1 MIISLQKT
9 NRFLFYTIIFLADAI
24 SMILELIASRVMN
37 PFFGS
42 TQYVWT
48 AIIGIILL
56 SGSIG
61 NYIGG
66 KLADKYDNRK
76 LVTAILALASI
87 FTISIPAMKDSV
99 LPVVSSAMTDI
110 RIGATISTIILFFI
124 PSLLIGLL
132 TPIIIKLTIENEENI
147 GEISGQVHAA
157 MTVGGLVGTFV
168 GGFFLIPHFG
178 VNLLLYGVGVALL
191 VTMFISMIGTVLSKR
206 LVAGFVLLGIL
217 LGILAWFLVPKDQTM
232 SNEIGEELVF
242 ETKYNHCTI
251 RNALWDD
258 EPVRLFITSPFS
270 TSSAMYLDE
279 SKQYDLVFGY
289 TDAYNMA
296 YNARKTDESLRTLM
310 IGGCGYSYPKYY
322 ISHYPDD
329 SIDVVEIDGEIT
341 ELAKQY
347 FGLEQFIKE
356 IRTEETGRMDL
367 ITEDGRT
374 FLNRQDQ
381 KYDLIFNDAFS
392 GGTPV
397 PTLAS
402 IEGCQRIK
410 QNLNDGGIYACNI
423 IGSLT
428 GENSRFARAEINT
441 ISHVFRNIAVVD
453 VSPDREASEI
463 RNFVVFASD
472 GDLSGIPGNYIARE
486 DNDDISSYN
495 NMVLRDDYCPAEYLT
510 INA

>member
-1 MIISLQKT
+1 MKSWEEVFKDILINPNSDATLLDEKVQESILKALREKSENLLELNFIEEKGVFGRMTQSTFKEYVWKNLIQCLKMVAVRKSAEDLLAGSGTDENKTIWSGFGVAELQGDDIRKYV
-9 NRFLFYTIIFLADAI
+9 NFEGDRGQKIKEALSKFLAKGKNKDKWEQFI
-24 SMILELIASRVMN
+24 KDIRRVGADD
-37 PFFGS
+37 F
-42 TQYVWT
+42 
-48 AIIGIILL
+48 
-56 SGSIG
+56 
-61 NYIGG
+61 
-66 KLADKYDNRK
+66 ADKID
-76 LVTAILALASI
+76 LA
-87 FTISIPAMKDSV
+87 FD
-99 LPVVSSAMTDI
+99 DI
-110 RIGATISTIILFFI
+110 RAT
-124 PSLLIGLL
+124 
-132 TPIIIKLTIENEENI
+132 
-147 GEISGQVHAA
+147 
-157 MTVGGLVGTFV
+157 
-168 GGFFLIPHFG
+168 
-178 VNLLLYGVGVALL
+178 
-191 VTMFISMIGTVLSKR
+191 
-206 LVAGFVLLGIL
+206 AGM
-217 LGILAWFLVPKDQTM
+217 P
-232 SNEIGEELVF
+232 
-242 ETKYNHCTI
+242 
-251 RNALWDD
+251 
-258 EPVRLFITSPFS
+258 
-270 TSSAMYLDE
+270 
-279 SKQYDLVFGY
+279 
-289 TDAYNMA
+289 
-296 YNARKTDESLRTLM
+296 RKTDEPLRTLM

-356 IRTEETGRMDL
+356 FRTEETGRMDL

-453 VSPDREASEI
+453 VSPDREVSEI

-472 GDLSGIPGNYIARE
+472 GDLSGIPGNYVTRE
-486 DNDDISSYN
+486 DNNDISCYDN
-495 NMVLRDDYCPAEYLT
+495 IVLRDDYCPAEYLT